1 MKEYIER
8 EAALNELEEELEYD
22 TPFYTEEQNK
32 FINSGLRIAIK
43 DIKRLPAADVV
54 EVVRCKDC
62 LFGHRDY
69 NYRLGYTCEKPL
81 YHPAFGEK
89 PHRKLMQDCDYCSHG
104 VRKTD

>member
-8 EAALNELEEELEYD
+8 EATKKMFEDDYNFDAS
-22 TPFYTEEQNK
+22 T
-32 FINSGLRIAIK
+32 AIDK
-43 DIKRLPAADVV
+43 IPSADVV

-69 NYRLGYTCEKPL
+69 DYRLGYTCEKPL
-81 YHPAFGEK
+81 YHPAIGET

-104 VRKTD
+104 VKRID

>member
-8 EAALNELEEELEYD
+8 EATKKMFEDDYNFDAS
-22 TPFYTEEQNK
+22 T
-32 FINSGLRIAIK
+32 AIDK
-43 DIKRLPAADVV
+43 IPSADVV

-69 NYRLGYTCEKPL
+69 DYRLGYICEKPL
-81 YHPAFGEK
+81 YRLATGET

-104 VRKTD
+104 VRRTD